1 MQTLTFRSLEEQ
13 EPGLAWQQAFEHGWP
28 GWREWFVKRG
38 GGDRPRMQDAER
50 MLRRHMPEFES
61 VWQRLVTAA
70 GADEEAARFLTFW
83 QPPRYLVNCSQI
95 AVTDQDGPLLLRNY
109 DLDPR
114 LNESRIL
121 KTRWKHHEVMGL
133 VEGMAG
139 LADGMNRAGLAASL
153 AFGGRAICG
162 PGFGVPLIIRY
173 VLEMCANVAD
183 ALEALRAVPC
193 HMAYN
198 VTLADKSGAQA
209 TVMLAPDHPPIVSDK
224 CYATN
229 HQIGV
234 EWPRHGRLTRTV
246 ERAAH
251 LDVLA
256 SKKRISADALASAF
270 LEPPLYSD
278 RFAEGFGTV
287 YTTAYRPA
295 DGSMALL
302 WPGHEPWRLSFD
314 DFSEEARRV
323 TYQDEPASGFETAP
337 DAPLLAAFRR
347 RNQVLEDRS
356 WANLNG
362 APDFGQEGNQS

>member
-1 MQTLTFRSLEEQ
+1 MQTLTFRSLSER
-13 EPGLAWQQAFEHGWP
+13 EPGLAWQQVFEHGWP

-38 GGDRPRMQDAER
+38 GDERPLLHDAER
-50 MLRRHMPEFES
+50 MLRRHMPEFEP
-61 VWQRLVTAA
+61 VWQRLVATAD
-70 GADEEAARFLTFW
+70 ADQDAARFLTFW

-95 AVTDQDGPLLLRNY
+95 VITDRDGPVLVRNY
-109 DLDPR
+109 DLDPK
-114 LNESRIL
+114 LNEARVL

-139 LADGMNRAGLAASL
+139 LADGMNRAGLAVSL
-153 AFGGRAICG
+153 AFGGRAIFG
-162 PGFGVPLIIRY
+162 AGFGVPLIIRY
-173 VLEMCANVAD
+173 VLEVCSNVAD

-198 VTLADKSGAQA
+198 VTLADRSGAHA

-246 ERAAH
+246 ERAAY
-251 LDVLA
+251 LDDLA
-256 SKKRISADALASAF
+256 SREDLTEAALCRAF
-270 LEPPLYSD
+270 LAQPLYSD

-287 YTTAYRPA
+287 YTAAYRPA
-295 DGSMALL
+295 AGTMALL
-302 WPGHEPWRLSFD
+302 WPGAEPWRFSFD
-314 DFSEEARRV
+314 DFPKEARRN
-323 TYQDEPASGFETAP
+323 TYTDEPAPEFETAP
-337 DAPLLAAFRR
+337 GRSLEDAFRR
-347 RNQVLEDRS
+347 RNLVVEDRC

-362 APDFGQEGNQS
+362 PAAHRKEGR